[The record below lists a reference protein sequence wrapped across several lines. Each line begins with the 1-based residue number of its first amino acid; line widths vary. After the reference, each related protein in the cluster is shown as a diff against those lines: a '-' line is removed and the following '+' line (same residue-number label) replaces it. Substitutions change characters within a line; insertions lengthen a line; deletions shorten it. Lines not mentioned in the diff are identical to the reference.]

1 MLRLLRSTS
10 VRLALGFATLF
21 VASSLLLVGVLWW
34 GTAEYLARETDAVI
48 SADTQGIRD
57 DVTLGGAAAAAET
70 IAIRAGQS
78 PDGRAIYLMAGKDL
92 HAMGGNLMTWPYNVP
107 VKDGWYLRPLDRGDT
122 TRLMRFRVSDLPEGL
137 HLLVGR
143 DVQDRTEIRSLIV
156 ASLGWAATAAF
167 VIAILGGLLVRR
179 AVLRRVEIIN
189 RAATAIVQGDL
200 SRRLPT
206 RDTSDEFDQLAQTIN
221 LMLRQI
227 ERLIE
232 GVRNTSN
239 AVAHDLR
246 TPLAELRARL
256 EGIIR
261 NEERREQPGNN
272 PVVDEIHQ
280 AVADIDRLIGVFNA
294 LLRLSEIDSGMRRS
308 GFRAV
313 ALAEITTEVAELYGP
328 LIEERGIDFVVDVP
342 EDLAVSGDP
351 FLLAEAVGNLVDNA
365 AKYTPKGGTISVA
378 VRLVDESH
386 TDIIVADTGPGIDA
400 SEKSSVTA
408 RFYRGRAAD
417 GIGGVGL
424 GLSVVEAVARLH
436 GGALELAD
444 NAPGLVA
451 TLRIATK
458 LPPAPAGASPE
469 LAASGI
475 AAI

>member
-10 VRLALGFATLF
+10 VRLALGFAALS
-21 VASSLLLVGVLWW
+21 VASSLLLVGLLWW

-48 SADTQGIRD
+48 RADTQGIKD
-57 DVTLGGAAAAAET
+57 DVNLGGAAAAAET

-78 PDGRAIYLMAGKDL
+78 PDGRAVYLMAGKDL
-92 HAMGGNLMTWPYNVP
+92 RAIGGNLLTWPDNVP
-107 VKDGWYLRPLDRGDT
+107 VNPGWYQRPLDRGDD
-122 TRLMRFRVSDLPEGL
+122 TRLMRFNVTELPDGL

-156 ASLGWAATAAF
+156 DSLGWAAAAAF
-167 VIAILGGLLVRR
+167 VIAILGGMLVRR

-200 SRRLPT
+200 SGRLPT

-261 NEERREQPGNN
+261 GQEARGQPGDNAAI
-272 PVVDEIHQ
+272 DEIHQ
-280 AVADIDRLIGVFNA
+280 AVADIDRLIGIFNA

-313 ALAEITTEVAELYGP
+313 ELAEITTEVAELYGP
-328 LIEERGIDFVVDVP
+328 LIEERGIDFAVDVP
-342 EDLAVSGDP
+342 VGLAVSGDP

-365 AKYTPKGGTISVA
+365 AKYTPRGGAISVA
-378 VRLVDESH
+378 ARHPDDAHAEI
-386 TDIIVADTGPGIDA
+386 TVADTGPGIDA

-436 GGALELAD
+436 GGALELGD
-444 NAPGLVA
+444 NAPGLIA
-451 TLRIATK
+451 TLRIATN

-469 LAASGI
+469 LAATG
-475 AAI
+475 

>member
-10 VRLALGFATLF
+10 VRLALGFAALF
-21 VASSLLLVGVLWW
+21 VASSLLLVGLLWW

-48 SADTQGIRD
+48 RADTQGIVD
-57 DVTLGGAAAAAET
+57 DVNLGGAAAATET
-70 IAIRAGQS
+70 IGIRARQS
-78 PDGRAIYLMAGKDL
+78 PDGRAVYLMVGRDL
-92 HAMGGNLMTWPYNVP
+92 HTLGGNLLSWPYNVP
-107 VKDGWYLRPLDRGDT
+107 DKPGWYLRPLDRGDD
-122 TRLMRFRVSDLPEGL
+122 TRLMRFNVTDFPDVL

-156 ASLGWAATAAF
+156 DSLGWAATTAF
-167 VIAILGGLLVRR
+167 VIAILGGMLVRR

-261 NEERREQPGNN
+261 GQPGDTS
-272 PVVDEIHQ
+272 PFDEIHQ
-280 AVADIDRLIGVFNA
+280 AVADIDRLIGIFNA

-313 ALAEITTEVAELYGP
+313 ELAEITTEVAELYGP
-328 LIEERGIDFVVDVP
+328 LIEERGIDFAVDVP
-342 EDLAVSGDP
+342 DGLAVSGDP

-365 AKYTPKGGTISVA
+365 AKYTPRGGTISVRA
-378 VRLVDESH
+378 RHPDDMHAEIS
-386 TDIIVADTGPGIDA
+386 VADTGPGIDA

-436 GGALELAD
+436 GGALELGD

-451 TLRIATK
+451 ILRIATN
-458 LPPAPAGASPE
+458 LPPAPTGAAPE
-469 LAASGI
+469 LAATG
-475 AAI
+475 

>member
-10 VRLALGFATLF
+10 VRLALVFAALF
-21 VASSLLLVGVLWW
+21 VASSLLLVGLLWW

-48 SADTQGIRD
+48 RADAQGVTD
-57 DVTLGGAAAAAET
+57 DVSLGGAAAAAET
-70 IAIRAGQS
+70 IGIRASQA
-78 PDGRAIYLMAGKDL
+78 PDGRAVYLLAGPGFKP
-92 HAMGGNLMTWPYNVP
+92 MGGNLLSWPDNVP
-107 VKDGWYLRPLDRGDT
+107 LEPGWYQRPLEVADQ
-122 TRLMRFRVSDLPEGL
+122 TRLMRLDVTDLPGGL

-143 DVQDRTEIRSLIV
+143 DVQDRVEIRSLIV
-156 ASLGWAATAAF
+156 DSLGWAAAGAF
-167 VIAILGGLLVRR
+167 IIAILGGMLVRR

-261 NEERREQPGNN
+261 DRPTRNAAF
-272 PVVDEIHQ
+272 DEITQ
-280 AVADIDRLIGVFNA
+280 AVADIDRLIGIFNA

-313 ALAEITTEVAELYGP
+313 ELAEIATEVAELYGP
-328 LIEERGIDFVVDVP
+328 LIEERGIYFTVGVP
-342 EDLAVSGDP
+342 EGLAVSGDP

-365 AKYTPKGGTISVA
+365 AKYTPRGGAISVWA
-378 VRLVDESH
+378 RHPDDNH
-386 TDIIVADTGPGIDA
+386 TEITVADTGPGIDA

-424 GLSVVEAVARLH
+424 GLSVVESVARLH
-436 GGALELAD
+436 GGALELSD

-451 TLRIATK
+451 TLRIATN
-458 LPPAPAGASPE
+458 LPRAPAGASPE
-469 LAASGI
+469 LAATG
-475 AAI
+475 

>member
-1 MLRLLRSTS
+1 
-10 VRLALGFATLF
+10 
-21 VASSLLLVGVLWW
+21 
-34 GTAEYLARETDAVI
+34 
-48 SADTQGIRD
+48 
-57 DVTLGGAAAAAET
+57 
-70 IAIRAGQS
+70 
-78 PDGRAIYLMAGKDL
+78 
-92 HAMGGNLMTWPYNVP
+92 
-107 VKDGWYLRPLDRGDT
+107 
-122 TRLMRFRVSDLPEGL
+122 
-137 HLLVGR
+137 
-143 DVQDRTEIRSLIV
+143 
-156 ASLGWAATAAF
+156 
-167 VIAILGGLLVRR
+167 VIAIVGGMLVRR

-206 RDTSDEFDQLAQTIN
+206 RDTTDEFDQLAQTIN

-227 ERLIE
+227 ERLVE

-261 NEERREQPGNN
+261 GQPGDIA
-272 PVVDEIHQ
+272 PFDEIHQ
-280 AVADIDRLIGVFNA
+280 AVADIDRLIGIFNA

-313 ALAEITTEVAELYGP
+313 ELAEITTEIAELYGP
-328 LIEERGIDFVVDVP
+328 LIEERGIDFAVDVP
-342 EDLAVSGDP
+342 DGLAVSGDP

-365 AKYTPKGGTISVA
+365 AKYTPRGDVISVA
-378 VRLVDESH
+378 ARRSDDAHAEI
-386 TDIIVADTGPGIDA
+386 TVADTGPGIDA

-436 GGALELAD
+436 GGALELGD
-444 NAPGLVA
+444 NAPGLIA
-451 TLRIATK
+451 TLRIATN

-469 LAASGI
+469 LAATG
-475 AAI
+475 

>member
-10 VRLALGFATLF
+10 VRLALVFAALF
-21 VASSLLLVGVLWW
+21 VASSLLLVGLLWW
-34 GTAEYLARETDAVI
+34 GTAESLARETDAVI
-48 SADTQGIRD
+48 RADTQGIKD

-70 IAIRAGQS
+70 IGIRASQS
-78 PDGRAIYLMAGKDL
+78 ADQRAVYLLAGPNRVP
-92 HAMGGNLMTWPYNVP
+92 MGGNLLSWPDAVP
-107 VKDGWYLRPLDRGDT
+107 AKPGWYQRQLAIGDQM
-122 TRLMRFRVSDLPEGL
+122 RLMRFNVTDLPDGL

-156 ASLGWAATAAF
+156 DSLGWAAITAF
-167 VIAILGGLLVRR
+167 VIAILGGMLVRR

-261 NEERREQPGNN
+261 DRPARNAAFNE
-272 PVVDEIHQ
+272 ITQ
-280 AVADIDRLIGVFNA
+280 AVADIDRLIGIFNA
-294 LLRLSEIDSGMRRS
+294 LLRLSEIDSGLRRS

-313 ALAEITTEVAELYGP
+313 ELAEITTEVAELYGP
-328 LIEERGIDFVVDVP
+328 LIEERGVDFAVDVP
-342 EDLAVSGDP
+342 DGLAVSGDP

-365 AKYTPKGGTISVA
+365 AKYTPRGGAISVSA
-378 VRLVDESH
+378 RHPDDSQAEI
-386 TDIIVADTGPGIDA
+386 TVADTGPGIDA

-417 GIGGVGL
+417 GIGGIGL

-436 GGALELAD
+436 GGALELGD
-444 NAPGLVA
+444 NAPGLIA
-451 TLRIATK
+451 TLRIATN
-458 LPPAPAGASPE
+458 PPAAPAGTAPE
-469 LAASGI
+469 LAATR
-475 AAI
+475 

>member
-1 MLRLLRSTS
+1 M
-10 VRLALGFATLF
+10 RLALGFAALF
-21 VASSLLLVGVLWW
+21 VASSLLLVGLLWW

-48 SADTQGIRD
+48 RADTQGIKD
-57 DVTLGGAAAAAET
+57 DVALGGAAAAAKT
-70 IAIRAGQS
+70 MAIRAGQT
-78 PDGRAIYLMAGKDL
+78 PDGRAVYLMAGKDL
-92 HAMGGNLMTWPYNVP
+92 HAIGGNLWTWPYNVP
-107 VKDGWYLRPLDRGDT
+107 VKPGWYLRRVDRGEN
-122 TRLMRFRVSDLPEGL
+122 TRLMQFDVSDLPDGL

-143 DVQDRTEIRSLIV
+143 DVQDRTEIRSLILD
-156 ASLGWAATAAF
+156 SLSWAATAAF

-261 NEERREQPGNN
+261 GQPGEAAA
-272 PVVDEIHQ
+272 VDEIHQ
-280 AVADIDRLIGVFNA
+280 AVADIDRLIGIFNA

-313 ALAEITTEVAELYGP
+313 ELAEITTEVAELYGP
-328 LIEERGIDFVVDVP
+328 LIEERGIDFAVAVP
-342 EDLAVSGDP
+342 EGLAVSGDP

-365 AKYTPKGGTISVA
+365 AKYTPRGGAISVTA
-378 VRLVDESH
+378 QRPGDNQTEI
-386 TDIIVADTGPGIDA
+386 TVADTGPGIDA
-400 SEKSSVTA
+400 AEKSSVTA
-408 RFYRGRAAD
+408 RFYRGRAAE

-436 GGALELAD
+436 GGALELGD
-444 NAPGLVA
+444 NGPGLVA
-451 TLRIATK
+451 TLRIATN
-458 LPPAPAGASPE
+458 LPPAPAAATPE
-469 LAASGI
+469 LAATGDVASV
-475 AAI
+475 

>member
-10 VRLALGFATLF
+10 VRLALIFATLF
-21 VASSLLLVGVLWW
+21 VASSLLLVGLLWW
-34 GTAEYLARETDAVI
+34 GTAEYLTRETDAVI
-48 SADTQGIRD
+48 RADGQGIKD
-57 DVTLGGAAAAAET
+57 DVALGGAAAAART
-70 IAIRAGQS
+70 IAIRASQS
-78 PDGRAIYLMAGKDL
+78 PDGRAVYLMAGTDL
-92 HAMGGNLMTWPYNVP
+92 HAIGGNLATWPYNVP
-107 VKDGWYLRPLDRGDT
+107 AKPGWYLRPLDRGDD
-122 TRLMRFRVSDLPEGL
+122 TRLMRFNVSDLPGGL

-143 DVQDRTEIRSLIV
+143 DVQDRTEVRSLIV
-156 ASLGWAATAAF
+156 DSLGWAATAAF
-167 VIAILGGLLVRR
+167 IIAILGGMLVRR

-200 SRRLPT
+200 TRRLPT

-227 ERLIE
+227 ERLVE

-261 NEERREQPGNN
+261 GRPEESATVG
-272 PVVDEIHQ
+272 EIHQ
-280 AVADIDRLIGVFNA
+280 AVADIDRLIGIFNA

-313 ALAEITTEVAELYGP
+313 ELAEITTEVADLYGP
-328 LIEERGIDFVVDVP
+328 LIEERGIDFAVDVP
-342 EDLAVSGDP
+342 EGLAVSGDP

-365 AKYTPKGGTISVA
+365 AKYTPRGGTISVT
-378 VRLVDESH
+378 VRLPDDAH
-386 TDIIVADTGPGIDA
+386 TEITVADTGPGIDA
-400 SEKSSVTA
+400 TEKPSVTA

-436 GGALELAD
+436 GGALNLGD
-444 NAPGLVA
+444 NTPGLVA
-451 TLRIATK
+451 TLRIATN
-458 LPPAPAGASPE
+458 LPPAPAGLSSA
-469 LAASGI
+469 LTATG
-475 AAI
+475 

>member
-10 VRLALGFATLF
+10 VRLALGFAALF
-21 VASSLLLVGVLWW
+21 VASSLLLVGLLWW

-48 SADTQGIRD
+48 RADTQGIKD

-70 IAIRAGQS
+70 IGIRAGLS
-78 PDGRAIYLMAGKDL
+78 PDGRAVYLMAGKDL
-92 HAMGGNLMTWPYNVP
+92 HAMGGNLSTWPYEVP
-107 VKDGWYLRPLDRGDT
+107 VKPGWYLRQIDRGEDQ
-122 TRLMRFRVSDLPEGL
+122 RLMRFNVTDLPDGL

-156 ASLGWAATAAF
+156 DSLGWAAAGAF
-167 VIAILGGLLVRR
+167 VIAILGGMLVRR

-232 GVRNTSN
+232 GVRNTAN

-261 NEERREQPGNN
+261 DRPA
-272 PVVDEIHQ
+272 PSTAFDEISQ
-280 AVADIDRLIGVFNA
+280 AVADIDRLIGIFNA
-294 LLRLSEIDSGMRRS
+294 LLRLAEIDSGIRRS

-328 LIEERGIDFVVDVP
+328 LIEERGIAFALDVP
-342 EDLAVSGDP
+342 EGFAVSGDP

-365 AKYTPKGGTISVA
+365 AKYTPRGGAIA
-378 VRLVDESH
+378 VRARHPDEGH
-386 TDIIVADTGPGIDA
+386 TEITVADTGPGIDA

-436 GGALELAD
+436 GGALELGD
-444 NAPGLVA
+444 NGPGLVA
-451 TLRIATK
+451 TLRIATG
-458 LPPAPAGASPE
+458 LPASPASAAPA
-469 LAASGI
+469 LAAD
-475 AAI
+475 